1 MEDIEEVELTE
12 IDEITPDD
20 LTEEQKRNALIF
32 YAKQLTK
39 LRRYNKTHKEEINE
53 KGKQNYKRIKENPQL
68 YEAYKTR
75 KRELYRAK
83 HPKA

>member
-1 MEDIEEVELTE
+1 MTDIEEVE
-12 IDEITPDD
+12 IVEITPDD

-39 LRRYNKTHKEEINE
+39 LRKYNKTHKDEINE
-53 KGKQNYKRIKENPQL
+53 KGKQHYRRIKENPEL
-68 YEAYKTR
+68 YEAYKNR

>member
-1 MEDIEEVELTE
+1 MTDIEEVE
-12 IDEITPDD
+12 IVEITPDD

-39 LRRYNKTHKEEINE
+39 LRKYNETHKDEINE
-53 KGKQNYKRIKENPQL
+53 KGKQNYRRIKENPEL
-68 YEAYKTR
+68 YEAYKNR